1 MSGQA
6 QQPHEA
12 DAAHD
17 DSQQPADDGQHHHQ
31 PAPAHD
37 EDPEAAAVRSLFPD
51 VPEALEFESW
61 WNERGM
67 KRYMSIVFIPAVGQ
81 FHVQV
86 DDSKVPLTV
95 AISDRRGR
103 PLQAWDLHIGATID
117 ILGRSTTLMAAS
129 MRTVQWIDGN
139 ARRLWKIKEALERR
153 VDKFRPKSHA
163 ALDYGMFKPLARAK
177 GGPATLG
184 GNIHV
189 GKIAQ
194 TVNDLETELAQFQ

>member
-1 MSGQA
+1 MA
-6 QQPHEA
+6 ARDDEPLPEQQQHQHHEA
-12 DAAHD
+12 GDPQPVAYD
-17 DSQQPADDGQHHHQ
+17 D
-31 PAPAHD
+31 
-37 EDPEAAAVRSLFPD
+37 DPEVAAVRSLFPD

-61 WNERGM
+61 WNERGGL

-103 PLQAWDLHIGATID
+103 PLQAWDLYVGATVD

-129 MRTVQWIDGN
+129 MRTVQWIDDN

-153 VDKFRPKSHA
+153 VNKFRPKSHT
-163 ALDYGMFKPLARAK
+163 ALDYGMFKPLARTK

-184 GNIHV
+184 G
-189 GKIAQ
+189 
-194 TVNDLETELAQFQ
+194 T